1 MTRLDAAQLVKDL
14 WGSKAVPG
22 SKEKG
27 GASCDAAAKIAPI
40 AADQRGQIARF
51 FFETFPSGHTAD
63 EVAAHFRVSPLS
75 ARPRIS
81 ELYQVGLIRKTGER
95 RRNRSTMS
103 AAVWTATALLVGE
116 DAVRAAEQSA
126 QLLPGLSR
134 QAVAASGGSR

>member
-1 MTRLDAAQLVKDL
+1 MTRIDAVQLVKDL
-14 WGSKAVPG
+14 WGSKAIPG

-51 FFETFPSGHTAD
+51 FFETFPNGHTAD

-103 AAVWTATALLVGE
+103 AAVWAASALLVGE
-116 DAVRAAEQSA
+116 DAFRAAEQSTP
-126 QLLPGLSR
+126 LFPGFGR
-134 QAVAASGGSR
+134 KPGAAA